1 MRLKVEIKLESE
13 PYSDMFP
20 PIDLAH
26 GIPNAGDELLLS
38 EAAYTCTKRRFEYDA
53 GGRLKSVSIFVK
65 RNPVA

>member
-1 MRLKVEIKLESE
+1 MRLKVEVKLEAE

-38 EAAYTCTKRRFEYDA
+38 DVPYTCTKRRFEYDA
-53 GGRLKSVSIFVK
+53 AGRLKSVAIFVK
-65 RNPVA
+65 R

>member
-38 EAAYTCTKRRFEYDA
+38 DLTFTCTKRRFEYDA
-53 GGRLKSVSIFVK
+53 AGRLKSVAIFVK
-65 RNPVA
+65 RSPAA

>member
-1 MRLKVEIKLESE
+1 VRLKVEVKLESE

-38 EAAYTCTKRRFEYDA
+38 DVAYTCTKRRFQYDDA
-53 GGRLKSVSIFVK
+53 GRLKSVAIFVK
-65 RNPVA
+65 R